1 MAETTESRQTSE
13 NAGTDG
19 SPDEPPAG
27 ATVQQAEVRPDEVE
41 PNSWADIANTIGY
54 VLGVSY
60 PVLALSTGVRAVY
73 QLAGFKEG
81 ASTTAAV
88 LSLVA
93 SICYL
98 AASIGFFKRERWAWW
113 LSVCALGFE
122 MSMVLVIGTITTINP
137 DIFGDE
143 TVWSRYGMGYGFFP
157 LIQPLLGLIWLLRP
171 MTLDSYG
178 IRRST

>member
-13 NAGTDG
+13 NAGT
-19 SPDEPPAG
+19 DEPPAG

-93 SICYL
+93 SSCYL

-113 LSVCALGFE
+113 LSVCTLGFE
-122 MSMVLVIGTITTINP
+122 MSMVLLIGSLTTINP

-171 MTLDSYG
+171 MTLDGYG
-178 IRRST
+178 IRRRT